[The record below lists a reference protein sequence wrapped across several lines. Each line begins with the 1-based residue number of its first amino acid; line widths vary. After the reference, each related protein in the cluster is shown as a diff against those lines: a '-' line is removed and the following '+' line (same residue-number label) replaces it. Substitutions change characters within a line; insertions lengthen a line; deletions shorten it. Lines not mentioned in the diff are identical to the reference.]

1 MPEVIVDKEQRAH
14 LLTPSGQ
21 PVTVPV
27 DKTAE
32 AMAAGYL
39 PESREAYDQRQLVKE
54 RSTPG
59 QLALTGAEAAARG
72 ATLGLSDV
80 ATTAL
85 LGEGYREAAQERR
98 EASPTL
104 STVGEI
110 LGALAPTI
118 PGVGATGLARTV
130 GAPARLLSRAGE
142 ATALGLERAG
152 VAASKGILR
161 HAVAKGVQ
169 LGAAGAVEGGLY
181 GAGQALSEAT
191 LENTPV
197 TVEKLLAGA
206 ATGAEF
212 GAAGGMVLGALGGGL
227 GGALKGAKLKERA
240 AKIYG
245 TSAFKAA
252 GGKGAD
258 ATKLAAKK
266 GVKAAEAERQGIGD
280 FLTEYELKSGP
291 RAGQKI
297 LRNMAKADDIAGDV
311 ERARREI
318 GDDLGKMREE
328 IDEALG
334 SVPRGPQEVAA
345 PVVNWPKEL
354 EQARVAVRGNA
365 DDVATQAANTFG
377 EATPSVDDLKA
388 AFTRGG
394 KTSELSVRPYSDG
407 LEVMAR
413 SGTGTETW
421 RFSPNR
427 AKGGVR
433 AIRTSSSGDAVG
445 LNAELV
451 DAVRRWGVN
460 SIEIGEEL
468 SGKQLQGWLR
478 AGGTLPQSQRNVLAQ
493 DWVKFNATRGV
504 DWDQLP
510 KMRSMSARQ
519 IAEAPGAD
527 DFFSPRRVGGAKK
540 PVAEAV
546 VTPGEPDIGDRVFGA
561 YETLRQKT
569 QSPHV
574 VISDL
579 ADVAGVQ
586 PERLKKFLFEEMKA
600 GRADPARGEPTL
612 ASKKQLDAAV
622 SLDNEPHLY
631 IQLLERRPGGAT
643 KGVAGAEAP
652 TVEAAEAPVSEAV
665 IAPSASGVRISLEPE
680 PIVSRVART
689 EAAVTAHP
697 RADEVLQRIE
707 KEVLDPLREV
717 ESATNV
723 RKLQQIEG
731 ELRELRRVVDDAGG
745 KAAYMSFGQL
755 ERVRRSIADV
765 VYPKPARWNLAPPVP
780 ESMWDLRNAERIIN
794 NYLDESA
801 EKAFRATG
809 KDPIRYTKAKSDYHF
824 ARAANELSRHTS
836 THELGL
842 RMFSPSDMG
851 IGVGYGLMHAA
862 SGNPAPLLFGIGAA
876 IANKVLRERGRSTM
890 ALLAK
895 RAMKVDEKLDDAAFK
910 MVSGAARRTA
920 AAGAVIG
927 VEALDYSELTANVR
941 AATTDPEALQGV
953 LAAASY
959 GVEQDQQLASNIHG
973 LIRGD
978 LEYLRRNLPGGSS
991 ARFTLTPNA
1000 VKPQVPLYEQKEF
1013 LRRFFALE
1021 RPDQAIE
1028 DLASGKI
1035 NPEVVDA
1042 LKERRP
1048 EIFRELRERV
1058 MAYAAQRDEELPYG
1072 RSIVLGSL
1080 FDFASDPSLQ
1090 PQILASIAEIHTAAK
1105 TENQQPGPAAAG
1117 KMKGELADQMKT
1129 TTTDIGVLQ

>member
-80 ATTAL
+80 ATTGL

-291 RAGQKI
+291 RTGQKI
-297 LRNMAKADDIAGDV
+297 MTNWSKADDIAEDV

-334 SVPRGPQEVAA
+334 SVPSGPQEVAA

-451 DAVRRWGVN
+451 DAVSRWGVN
-460 SIEIGEEL
+460 SIEIGDEL

-493 DWVKFNATRGV
+493 DWVKFNAARGV

-527 DFFSPRRVGGAKK
+527 DFFSPKQAKPSTVATPKVKTPAKPASFEDAFRVAF
-540 PVAEAV
+540 AEARAGQGNLV
-546 VTPGEPDIGDRVFGA
+546 SLRALRERMPEYST
-561 YETLRQKT
+561 ETFNQNLNQLRRERKFSL
-569 QSPHV
+569 SPHEGRV
-574 VISDL
+574 SPLGDAERAAGIRESGRDL
-579 ADVAGVQ
+579 VYAAQMDDVPV
-586 PERLKKFLFEEMKA
+586 PKL
-600 GRADPARGEPTL
+600 
-612 ASKKQLDAAV
+612 
-622 SLDNEPHLY
+622 
-631 IQLLERRPGGAT
+631 
-643 KGVAGAEAP
+643 AEAP

-717 ESATNV
+717 DSATNV
-723 RKLQQIEG
+723 RKIQQIEG

-755 ERVRRSIADV
+755 ERVRRSIANV

-780 ESMWDLRNAERIIN
+780 ESMWDLRDAERIIN

-801 EKAFRATG
+801 EKALQATG

-978 LEYLRRNLPGGSS
+978 LEYLRRNLPGGTS